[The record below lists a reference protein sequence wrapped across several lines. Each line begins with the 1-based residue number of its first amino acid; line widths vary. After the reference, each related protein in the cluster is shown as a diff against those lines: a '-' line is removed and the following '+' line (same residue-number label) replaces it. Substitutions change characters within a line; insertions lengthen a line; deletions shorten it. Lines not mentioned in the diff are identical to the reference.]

1 MHIII
6 DGYNMIRQSDVLR
19 SHERLSLEKGRNAL
33 IHRIALYKKLKGH
46 QVTIVFDGWDGGM
59 PTEERDRQEGVNI
72 IYSRQGEKADDVIKR
87 MAEKRA
93 EEIVVVTSDRD
104 IAVFVHHRG
113 GTAIS
118 SPEFEALTEK
128 VVTANPELRGQVE
141 PDDKDH
147 DDDDEEKNG
156 KKKKGASRRLSRKK
170 KAAMKTVRKL
180 WKHHRTF
187 KNFYKVRS

>member
-33 IHRIALYKKLKGH
+33 IHKVALYKKIKGH

-59 PTEERDRQEGVNI
+59 PTEERDRQEGIDI

-87 MAEKRA
+87 LAAKRA
-93 EEIVVVTSDRD
+93 EEIIVVTSDRD

-118 SPEFEALTEK
+118 SPEFEALMDRA
-128 VVTANPELRGQVE
+128 VSDRPALVSCGQIE
-141 PDDKDH
+141 TDAK
-147 DDDDEEKNG
+147 DDDDDDDEKNG
-156 KKKKGASRRLSRKK
+156 KKKKGASRRLSRKQ

-180 WKHHRTF
+180 
-187 KNFYKVRS
+187 